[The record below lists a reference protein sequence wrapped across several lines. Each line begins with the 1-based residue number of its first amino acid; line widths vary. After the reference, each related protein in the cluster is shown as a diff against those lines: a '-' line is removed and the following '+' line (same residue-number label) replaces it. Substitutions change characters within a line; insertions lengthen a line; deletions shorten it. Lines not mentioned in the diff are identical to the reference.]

1 MRNVDQIGEEGIVG
15 FELEGSEVFVRVEG
29 WSFGGSMDCIY

>member
-1 MRNVDQIGEEGIVG
+1 MIKLVKALWGLSLREVK
-15 FELEGSEVFVRVEG
+15 VFVRVEG